1 MLFRS
6 TTRNPR
12 EGEQHGKDYF
22 FLKKDE
28 FVDLINNDKV
38 LEYAT
43 YCDNYYGTPRDYVEQ
58 TIQTGKNI
66 ILEIEVQ
73 GALQVIKSCPN
84 AVSIFI
90 MPQTLAVLQDRL
102 TGRGTETNDVIAKRM
117 HTAIGEI
124 KQATKYNYVV
134 VNDSLDDCVNDI
146 KQIIKA
152 EKLRTIRME
161 NFVKEVLSNV

>member
-6 TTRNPR
+6 
-12 EGEQHGKDYF
+12 
-22 FLKKDE
+22 
-28 FVDLINNDKV
+28 
-38 LEYAT
+38 
-43 YCDNYYGTPRDYVEQ
+43 
-58 TIQTGKNI
+58 
-66 ILEIEVQ
+66 
-73 GALQVIKSCPN
+73 
-84 AVSIFI
+84 
-90 MPQTLAVLQDRL
+90 L